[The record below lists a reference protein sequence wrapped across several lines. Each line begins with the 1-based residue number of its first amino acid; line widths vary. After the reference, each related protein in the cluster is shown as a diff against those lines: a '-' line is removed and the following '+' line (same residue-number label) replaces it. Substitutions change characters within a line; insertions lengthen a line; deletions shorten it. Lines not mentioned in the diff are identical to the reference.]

1 MIVVMSLLRKGTTKG
16 KWKYD
21 YPNREKGWIEHIANW
36 YKKRDINN
44 KDFKKLYQTMK
55 GVRKLCTWLRTGKYD
70 MYRKCPDKRMQN

>member
-44 KDFKKLYQTMK
+44 KDFKKLY
-55 GVRKLCTWLRTGKYD
+55 L
-70 MYRKCPDKRMQN
+70 